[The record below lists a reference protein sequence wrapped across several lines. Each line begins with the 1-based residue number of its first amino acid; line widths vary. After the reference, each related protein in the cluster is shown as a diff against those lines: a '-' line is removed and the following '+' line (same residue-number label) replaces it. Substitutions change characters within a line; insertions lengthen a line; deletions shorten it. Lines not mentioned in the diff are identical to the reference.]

1 MNRKEFEEIKAR
13 DGYVLDDSMHYY
25 EDWAEYKKR
34 HPFTSEEGE
43 RECAQKSRLSE

>member
-25 EDWAEYKKR
+25 EDWVEYKKW

-43 RECAQKSRLSE
+43 RK

>member
-25 EDWAEYKKR
+25 EDWAEYKKW

-43 RECAQKSRLSE
+43 RE